1 MAENQ
6 TQFDSSNL
14 LGGES
19 VYFNYEATSNACD
32 QLLKIAKDFSER
44 LSQIRSIMDQKDSI
58 WKGPAGDRFWEE
70 FSAKGKEYSI
80 EEMEDI
86 ANTKMPNAI
95 SAVLDLIRLNA
106 ETDNELMNQQFTIA
120 QADDSVKSI
129 GATTDAY
136 GVNQEGNNQVHANDN
151 IHEKEATTSAQGVDT
166 TLDDQVHANDSIHE
180 KEATTN
186 AQGVDTVIID
196 DTHADRK
203 IQSVD
208 SDVKANG
215 IDTDLYNKV
224 GTSGAF
230 GGNNSA
236 DTSEASQASGDF
248 NNALGAL

>member
-19 VYFNYEATSNACD
+19 VSFNSEATSNACD

-166 TLDDQVHANDSIHE
+166 
-180 KEATTN
+180 
-186 AQGVDTVIID
+186 VIID